1 MQDYYSDRSEVLGKA
16 KHQMDDVIG
25 ECENEYIFP
34 EPDDVIIAVMSYKG
48 ELIRYE
54 IQGQ

>member
-1 MQDYYSDRSEVLGKA
+1 MDYYSDRKEILGQA

-25 ECENEYIFP
+25 GCEEDFIFP
-34 EPDDVIIAVMSYKG
+34 EPEDVIIAVSSYKG
-48 ELIRYE
+48 ELLRYE